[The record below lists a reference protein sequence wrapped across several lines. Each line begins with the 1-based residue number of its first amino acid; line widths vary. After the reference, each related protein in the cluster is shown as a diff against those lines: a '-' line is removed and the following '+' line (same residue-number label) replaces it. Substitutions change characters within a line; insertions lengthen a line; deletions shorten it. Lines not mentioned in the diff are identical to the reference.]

1 MATGTQNGWPPA
13 APPPFRQTSPQVLEL
28 REGGKALALFG
39 LPFFLAGCFI
49 SFNFLRAVLL
59 GPPSHVGLALLGFAV
74 IGIAFTCIGAV
85 LMFGRRCLVID
96 LSRGLLIQSYGL
108 LVPLRTWERPLTEFN
123 AVILAHD
130 PGDAD
135 TAESFPVRLRSTTG
149 HDFKVRA
156 PGRFGESRALAD
168 YLATF
173 LRLPLVDMISDHET
187 VTMAGRPYQPL
198 QQRLVAAEAEVTPP
212 QVPVNLRSQI
222 TQSGNET
229 TVVIPRGRGPGA
241 HILGIVLPLFIFLVV
256 FPNALRFLSRPG
268 TSPLGHF
275 GLALLLTVLFVPP
288 LIVLSVKL
296 MAAGMRKATT
306 VVASPAGLTI
316 EQRSGWR
323 KQTKVVAA
331 ADLLDVDCSTIDGS
345 IQNIKAATN
354 APATRTADA
363 AWLQIL
369 KKWVPTRGLV
379 IKCRTELITVG
390 EGLPADELRYV
401 ASVLRKAMAAR

>member
-13 APPPFRQTSPQVLEL
+13 APPPFRQTLPQVLEL
-28 REGGKALALFG
+28 CEGGKALALFG

-59 GPPSHVGLALLGFAV
+59 GPPSHIGLALLGFAV
-74 IGIAFTCIGAV
+74 IGVAFTCIGAV
-85 LMFGRRCLVID
+85 LMFGRRWLVID
-96 LSRGLLIQSYGL
+96 LNRGLLIQSYGL
-108 LVPLRTWERPLTEFN
+108 LVPLRTRERPLTEFN

-135 TAESFPVRLRSTTG
+135 TPESFPVRLRSTTG
-149 HDFKVRA
+149 PDFKVRA

-173 LRLPLVDMISDHET
+173 LRLPIVDMISDRET
-187 VTMAGRPYQPL
+187 ETMPGRPYQPL
-198 QQRLVAAEAEVTPP
+198 HKRLVAAGAEVTPP
-212 QVPVNLRSQI
+212 QVTVKLRLQI
-222 TQSGNET
+222 TQSGKET
-229 TVVIPRGRGPGA
+229 IVVIPRGGGLGA
-241 HILGIVLPLFIFLVV
+241 HILSIVLPLFIFLVV
-256 FPNALRFLSRPG
+256 FPSALRFLSRPG